1 MNLRFLIDAQLPPGL
16 AKRLAASGHDTV
28 HLHGVMSPEATDM
41 EVAVEANRR
50 EAVLISKD
58 EDFADLSRR
67 GIFLVP
73 LLWIRCGNVT
83 NARLRQVLDPLLPM
97 IGQAFASGD
106 RIVEVR

>member
-1 MNLRFLIDAQLPPGL
+1 MSLRFLIDAQLPPGL
-16 AKRLAASGHDTV
+16 AGRLAAAGHEAV
-28 HLHGVMSPEATDM
+28 HLHDVMSPEATDI
-41 EVAVEANRR
+41 EVALEANRR
-50 EAVLISKD
+50 QAILISKD

-67 GIFLVP
+67 SILLVP

-83 NARLRQVLDPLLPM
+83 NARLWQVLDPLMPT